1 MSLEYVDSLDFS
13 TQKIKIISA
22 KGISSYFVNYHPTVG
37 LFQKSS
43 KKSVQLRSS
52 ENLVQLRSS
61 ENLVCETCKQEIIS
75 DMSRFLV
82 MYNQDNSPRFFS
94 FHFFSPC
101 WNSEEFFIKYS
112 DWTLAKTGFSL
123 PENMTLSEKGIK
135 NLQNNESLWS

>member
-1 MSLEYVDSLDFS
+1 MLHLCESMSLEYVDSLDFS
-13 TQKIKIISA
+13 TQKIKIISS
-22 KGISSYFVNYHPTVG
+22 KGTSSYFVNYHPTVG

-43 KKSVQLRSS
+43 KKS
-52 ENLVQLRSS
+52 VQLRSS

-123 PENMTLSEKGIK
+123 PENMTLSEKGRK

>member
-1 MSLEYVDSLDFS
+1 VKACLCESMSLEYVDSLDFS

-22 KGISSYFVNYHPTVG
+22 KGTSSYFVNYHPTVG

-43 KKSVQLRSS
+43 KKS
-52 ENLVQLRSS
+52 VQLRSS

-94 FHFFSPC
+94 FLFSML
-101 WNSEEFFIKYS
+101 EF
-112 DWTLAKTGFSL
+112 
-123 PENMTLSEKGIK
+123 
-135 NLQNNESLWS
+135 